1 MSLAVNEDIAG
12 RLDEVARI
20 LAEQG
25 ANRFR
30 VQAYHQ
36 AAAVLRGLARP
47 VSEIFAEEGLAG
59 LEKLPGVGES
69 IARAIRDILRHGRL
83 AMLDRLRGEHDPIAL
98 LTSVPG
104 IGKALAWKL
113 HDELG
118 LESLEDLESAAHD
131 GRLES
136 VAGLGA
142 KRLAGIR
149 DSLAHPLGRIR
160 KQPPAGRGEGLSIAV
175 LGNAISRLH
184 GEAGMAARGVRRQL
198 QGRLRDIACQLT
210 RVRYSS
216 SPATEAWHPAI
227 NAYRC
232 HDRILICVELAGV
245 DRSEIQVR
253 VEPRRVWLRGQR
265 VPPGPRDAEGPPLQ
279 VFAMEIDH
287 GSFEREIVLPVEVE
301 PEQVQA
307 EQREGLL
314 WIRLPLTD
322 QM

>member
-25 ANRFR
+25 AHRFR

-118 LESLEDLESAAHD
+118 LESLEDLESTTD
-131 GRLES
+131 DWRVSPDLERNAS
-136 VAGLGA
+136 LAFAILSRIRLGA
-142 KRLAGIR
+142 SANNRLPDAEKGFRLLFSATPFPAYTAKLEWRREEFGGNCRAGSGTLPASSR
-149 DSLAHPLGRIR
+149 ECVTPPL
-160 KQPPAGRGEGLSIAV
+160 PPPKHGIPPSTPIAV
-175 LGNAISRLH
+175 MTAS
-184 GEAGMAARGVRRQL
+184 
-198 QGRLRDIACQLT
+198 
-210 RVRYSS
+210 
-216 SPATEAWHPAI
+216 
-227 NAYRC
+227 
-232 HDRILICVELAGV
+232 
-245 DRSEIQVR
+245 
-253 VEPRRVWLRGQR
+253 
-265 VPPGPRDAEGPPLQ
+265 
-279 VFAMEIDH
+279 
-287 GSFEREIVLPVEVE
+287 
-301 PEQVQA
+301 
-307 EQREGLL
+307 
-314 WIRLPLTD
+314 
-322 QM
+322 